1 MYVCLFVGIRI
12 PLSGITKKI
21 KETSEADF
29 LVQAGKIN
37 IVVD

>member
-12 PLSGITKKI
+12 PLSGITKK
-21 KETSEADF
+21 TSEADF

>member
-1 MYVCLFVGIRI
+1 VHVGI
-12 PLSGITKKI
+12 PLSEITKKI